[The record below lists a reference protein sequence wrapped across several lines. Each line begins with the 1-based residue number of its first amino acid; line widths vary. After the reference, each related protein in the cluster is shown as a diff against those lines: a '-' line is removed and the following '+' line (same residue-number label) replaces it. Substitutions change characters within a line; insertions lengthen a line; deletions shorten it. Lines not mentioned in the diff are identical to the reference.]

1 MASAGRP
8 VRKRQRGARLSRDWW
23 RRLHHLRAR
32 RSYSVFLIWRGRRV
46 PAPPEATGDGPHY
59 VALVQV
65 DLLLYEEGQ
74 IAEEGLV
81 TLAGYLAG
89 PFAKFGQAEKALAR
103 CTGVASGSERIA
115 IYSQGTSTLC
125 FQEPLP

>member
-8 VRKRQRGARLSRDWW
+8 VRKRLRGARLSRDWW
-23 RRLHHLRAR
+23 RRLRSRGR
-32 RSYSVFLIWRGRRV
+32 RSYSVFLITRRRRV

-59 VALVQV
+59 VALVQI

-89 PFAKFGQAEKALAR
+89 PFAKFGQAEKALDR
-103 CTGVASGSERIA
+103 CTGVASRSERIA

-125 FQEPLP
+125 FREPLP